1 MTAEDRNRRMKWGT
15 DVPRW
20 WIPDFNMS
28 HRDQPS
34 EPLRPNPKTQS
45 NPAEANPAEPEA
57 SDPTPLPA
65 ASSSSASSRPATSS
79 RPAAS
84 SIPAAPSGIPES
96 PALPSA
102 RSAASGNGEQL
113 AHTASVE
120 ACRRQLFTQQARWL
134 QERRQAASSSSS
146 RNDLFEQR
154 ERSRLNRIAR
164 RRLLQD
170 STRQL
175 NRDLRRV
182 QVLFA
187 VLIVVAGLVAGGFPG
202 LLVGAAAALLLLS
215 LRLEF

>member
-1 MTAEDRNRRMKWGT
+1 MQLSITASVPEMTAEDRNRRMKWGT

-20 WIPDFNMS
+20 WLPDFNMS
-28 HRDQPS
+28 HREQPS
-34 EPLRPNPKTQS
+34 EPLSPNPKTQS
-45 NPAEANPAEPEA
+45 NPAEPEA
-57 SDPTPLPA
+57 SDSTPLPA
-65 ASSSSASSRPATSS
+65 DSSSATSS
-79 RPAAS
+79 SPAAS
-84 SIPAAPSGIPES
+84 FIPAAPAGIPES
-96 PALPSA
+96 PALHSA
-102 RSAASGNGEQL
+102 RSAASSNGEQL

-134 QERRQAASSSSS
+134 QERRQAALSSSST
-146 RNDLFEQR
+146 NNLFEQR

-182 QVLFA
+182 QILFA
-187 VLIVVAGLVAGGFPG
+187 VLMVVAGLVAGGFPG

>member
-1 MTAEDRNRRMKWGT
+1 MKWGT

-28 HRDQPS
+28 HREQASEQLGPKLNAQPES
-34 EPLRPNPKTQS
+34 LS
-45 NPAEANPAEPEA
+45 SPAEPQA
-57 SDPTPLPA
+57 SASTTHPAASNSAATSTSA
-65 ASSSSASSRPATSS
+65 ASSSS
-79 RPAAS
+79 AAS
-84 SIPAAPSGIPES
+84 SIPAAPSDIPES
-96 PALPSA
+96 PALRGA
-102 RSAASGNGEQL
+102 RSSAHGYGEQL
-113 AHTASVE
+113 AHRASVE

-187 VLIVVAGLVAGGFPG
+187 VLIVLAGLAAGGFPG